1 MMSRRHN
8 SHLVTYGLQVKW
20 AGRGQAGRRREA
32 AAAAAGG
39 GVGGRWDQQRQSWAG
54 GMNQYLVAGTE

>member
-20 AGRGQAGRRREA
+20 AGGGQEA
-32 AAAAAGG
+32 AAGDPRRHNRDAGISRG
-39 GVGGRWDQQRQSWAG
+39 GEEPST
-54 GMNQYLVAGTE
+54 NTL